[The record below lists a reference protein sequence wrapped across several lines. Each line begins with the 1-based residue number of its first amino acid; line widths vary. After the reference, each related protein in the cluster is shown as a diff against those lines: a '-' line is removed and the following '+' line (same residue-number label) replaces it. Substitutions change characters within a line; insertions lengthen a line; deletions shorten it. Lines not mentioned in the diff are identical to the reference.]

1 MELFEIISLKIA
13 ELNDKNCKIHL
24 AVWNGEENP
33 FDVFLAGNFEEWQ
46 RWQSKRNFERKFI
59 VSLIQLPGNDKW
71 LFAGCYRS
79 LSCEYLEEEQY
90 NYYTTEEVLET
101 KYLSGRLIVNFKR
114 SGRQS
119 YLLAENWSK
128 NISVSELLPK
138 KVVVNEFSGYQHSLV
153 SKEHLDIIVSQQVD
167 SWKSAL
173 SSVSGVYLI
182 TDRSNGNLYVGS
194 ATGEGGI
201 WQRWTE
207 YSINGHGGN
216 KELVELLR
224 KKGSEYSNNFQYSVL
239 EISDNHADKN
249 SIIAREQYWKQVLCS
264 KAHGYNAN

>member
-1 MELFEIISLKIA
+1 M
-13 ELNDKNCKIHL
+13 
-24 AVWNGEENP
+24 
-33 FDVFLAGNFEEWQ
+33 
-46 RWQSKRNFERKFI
+46 
-59 VSLIQLPGNDKW
+59 
-71 LFAGCYRS
+71 
-79 LSCEYLEEEQY
+79 
-90 NYYTTEEVLET
+90 
-101 KYLSGRLIVNFKR
+101 
-114 SGRQS
+114 
-119 YLLAENWSK
+119 
-128 NISVSELLPK
+128 
-138 KVVVNEFSGYQHSLV
+138 VNEFSGYQHSLI

-264 KAHGYNAN
+264 KTHGYNAN